1 MEGRAMTE
9 RITLKLNEHQ
19 PRKAELETD
28 VSLDVPGNT
37 IAEQMDALAAVIR
50 TVEIEHE
57 AVD

>member
-1 MEGRAMTE
+1 MTE